1 MNRWMKKIYKK
12 IRQACDVAAGQ
23 IIFSSQTNHL
33 PNLTRTYLQGNA
45 LRTGIYAAI
54 VAFLTYTM
62 IFGFRK
68 SYTVCTFDG
77 MRFAGINYKTILVLS
92 QMIGYLM
99 AKFYGI
105 KFISELQR
113 LGRYKIILLLVGIA
127 WAAWLFF
134 AVVPAP
140 YNAVFL
146 FINGFPLGM
155 LWGVVFSYVEGRR
168 STDFIGASLAVSF
181 IFSSGFV
188 KSVGGWLLLEFHLS
202 EFWVPFATGLV
213 FALPLLLFIYLIEKI
228 PPPDE
233 ADMAA
238 RMNRTPMSAE
248 DRKQFIRTFLPG
260 LVACIV
266 IYGFATIFRD
276 IRDNFSADM
285 WKEMGYLNQPAIF
298 SKTETPITL
307 IVLVLIGSMVLIR
320 NSYRALM
327 LAHVFIGI
335 GFALAGISTLFFVQ
349 KQLDPIWWMTAVGLG
364 LYMVYIPF
372 NSVFFER
379 LIAAFRF
386 TGNVGFLIYL
396 ADSFGYLGSVGV
408 LLSKEIFK
416 VKLNWVDFFS
426 NSVMILS
433 VVGVL
438 ITIFSAYYFAG
449 KKREA

>member
-1 MNRWMKKIYKK
+1 M
-12 IRQACDVAAGQ
+12 
-23 IIFSSQTNHL
+23 TNPTKNHF
-33 PNLTRTYLQGNA
+33 RGNA
-45 LRTGIYAAI
+45 LQTGLYAAI
-54 VAFLTYTM
+54 VVFLTYTM

-68 SYTVCTFDG
+68 SFTVCTFDG
-77 MRFAGINYKTILVLS
+77 MGYWGLNYKTILVLS

-105 KFISELQR
+105 KFISELKR

-127 WAAWLFF
+127 WAAWFFF
-134 AVVPAP
+134 AIVPAP

-155 LWGVVFSYVEGRR
+155 LWGVVFSYIEGRR

-188 KSVGGWLLLEFHLS
+188 KSVGGWLLLQFHLS

-213 FALPLLLFIYLIEKI
+213 FVLPLLLFIYLTEKI

-233 ADMAA
+233 ADIAL
-238 RMNRTPMSAE
+238 RMDRTPMSAA
-248 DRKQFIRTFLPG
+248 DRKKFVNNFLPG
-260 LVACIV
+260 LIACII

-307 IVLVLIGSMVLIR
+307 IVLVLIGSMVLIK
-320 NSYRALM
+320 NSYKALL
-327 LAHVFIGI
+327 LAHLIIAV
-335 GFALAGISTLFFVQ
+335 GFVLAGISTYLFTQ
-349 KQLDPIWWMTAVGLG
+349 KQLDPVWWMTAVGLG

-372 NSVFFER
+372 NSIFFER

-386 TGNVGFLIYL
+386 TGNVGFLIYI
-396 ADSFGYLGSVGV
+396 ADYFGYLGSVGV
-408 LLSKEIFK
+408 LLSKEIFTI
-416 VKLNWVDFFS
+416 KLNWVDFFS
-426 NSVMILS
+426 NSVIWLS
-433 VVGVL
+433 VAGTL
-438 ITIFSAYYFAG
+438 ITVFSALYFS
-449 KKREA
+449 KKHHSVQ